1 MPMSHGAPDFQ
12 PEPREAAEASA
23 GAGRVLLVD
32 DERSFLEPTAEM
44 LRRAGHLCRV
54 ARDAAAAAECLEKEA
69 FDVVVSDVR
78 MPGNQQLEFV
88 GRLCAEDD
96 APAVI
101 VVTGFPS
108 VETAVS
114 SIDLRVFGYL
124 VKPVDF
130 DELREKVAAAV
141 RQVRLRRDVAA
152 LEERLGRIHHD
163 VRSIAEV
170 LRAPQPRIDP
180 ASMQRLLD
188 GTSRALLAGLRDL
201 GRVESDV
208 LAGPFEPAPATP
220 AAPTSVDLSV
230 LSPREVE
237 VLELIR
243 NGYRVATVARRLFIS
258 PHTVRNHLKR
268 IFLKLEVGSQA
279 ELLEKLKPLNGE

>member
-1 MPMSHGAPDFQ
+1 MPQDAFRRGPD
-12 PEPREAAEASA
+12 EHDEA
-23 GAGRVLLVD
+23 GGRVLLVD
-32 DERSFLEPTAEM
+32 DEVSFLEPTAAM
-44 LRRAGHLCRV
+44 LRRRGYACGV
-54 ARDAAAAAECLEKEA
+54 APDAEAALEALDKEP
-69 FDVVVSDVR
+69 FEVVVTDLR
-78 MPGNQQLEFV
+78 MPGNRQLEFV
-88 GRLCAEDD
+88 RRLCGEDD

-114 SIDLRVFGYL
+114 SIDLRVFAYL

-130 DELREKVAAAV
+130 DELCERVGSAA
-141 RQVRLRRDVAA
+141 RQVRLRRDVTM
-152 LEERLGRIHHD
+152 LEERLARIHAD
-163 VRSIAEV
+163 VRSVAEV
-170 LRAPQPRIDP
+170 LRTPQPRVDP
-180 ASMQRLLD
+180 DSLRRLLD
-188 GTSRALLAGLRDL
+188 GTHQALLTGLHDV
-201 GRVESDV
+201 GRLESDV
-208 LAGPFEPAPATP
+208 RAGPLDAGAAPAPPPSAG
-220 AAPTSVDLSV
+220 VDLSV
-230 LSPREVE
+230 LSPRELE